1 MDKDYLE
8 DKRNFVKRTFGV
20 SCDISFAFDQ
30 IYIFALGMDNSSSYL
45 FFLGKFE
52 KKARIEIG
60 KEVEGETRKE
70 EKNFSSVT
78 RNC

>member
-45 FFLGKFE
+45 FLGKFE

>member
-8 DKRNFVKRTFGV
+8 GKRNFVKRLRLAYRA
-20 SCDISFAFDQ
+20 ISLSRSTK
-30 IYIFALGMDNSSSYL
+30 YIFSHFGRIIRVLI
-45 FFLGKFE
+45 FLLRKFE
-52 KKARIEIG
+52 MKARIEIR

-70 EKNFSSVT
+70 GKNFERVT